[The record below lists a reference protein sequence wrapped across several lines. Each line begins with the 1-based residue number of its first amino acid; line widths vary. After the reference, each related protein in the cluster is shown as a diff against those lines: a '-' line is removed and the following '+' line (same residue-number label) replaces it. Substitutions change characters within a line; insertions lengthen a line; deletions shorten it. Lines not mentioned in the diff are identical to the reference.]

1 MDSYC
6 PWDSGAEA
14 RQREVGALVSAGVE
28 PKSCGQTGWSRS
40 VGAAEKRAAEAVVG
54 IGAVAVVVVGVAV
67 VVGTGAV
74 AEGMIPDHRR

>member
-40 VGAAEKRAAEAVVG
+40 VGVAEKRVVKAVVG
-54 IGAVAVVVVGVAV
+54 IGAVAVVGVAV